1 MLTIRPSREADIAAI
16 TAIYSYYVLNSTCTF
31 EITPPTIDQMASR
44 RDDVL
49 KNNMPYLVAEEADS
63 IIGYA
68 YCTWFKPRAAYRF
81 SMESTIYLD
90 KDMCGKGYGRLLLNA
105 LLHEAKLVGV
115 RKMIA
120 VIGDS
125 ASERSISLHRTAG
138 FTHVGLLKSCG
149 WKFNRWI
156 DVIIMEKS
164 IGDGDTTAP
173 E

>member
-105 LLHEAKLVGV
+105 LLHEAELVGV

-125 ASERSISLHRTAG
+125 TSERSISLHRTAG